1 MRLWGKGCDELDVI
15 SIGLDRFADK
25 GGVMHLPEEYP
36 DEIVEL
42 KEKIYD
48 TISFLDLY
56 IKDSE
61 KTGFVKDVIAE
72 KLADFI
78 LEHYE
83 NSMFNKAIATN
94 YFYFST
100 AEKKEILQKA
110 ISYLNCEK
118 KVNCYSDKAKTMIR
132 KKIREYFDVSNEIIV
147 DGFVTFRLQD
157 FQKEMESIID
167 QAVDDYLVDREYKEF
182 ISLLQYFVELQPSLL
197 DTVHVT
203 VNDDGNYE
211 LYDEEQSLVKVNF
224 AKGIE
229 PYSAFDSLTPDD
241 LLVSRLITLSP
252 KKIVVHRKERIENKE
267 LLNTLMNVFGEK
279 FSFCKDDCPLCNKN
293 TLDKPL

>member
-1 MRLWGKGCDELDVI
+1 MDVI

-36 DEIVEL
+36 DDIVEL
-42 KEKIYD
+42 KEKIFD

-56 IKDSE
+56 IKDPE

-94 YFYFST
+94 YFYFSA

-118 KVNCYSDKAKTMIR
+118 KS
-132 KKIREYFDVSNEIIV
+132 
-147 DGFVTFRLQD
+147 Q
-157 FQKEMESIID
+157 
-167 QAVDDYLVDREYKEF
+167 
-182 ISLLQYFVELQPSLL
+182 LLQRQSKI
-197 DTVHVT
+197 
-203 VNDDGNYE
+203 NDSPENTRI
-211 LYDEEQSLVKVNF
+211 F
-224 AKGIE
+224 R
-229 PYSAFDSLTPDD
+229 
-241 LLVSRLITLSP
+241 RL
-252 KKIVVHRKERIENKE
+252 
-267 LLNTLMNVFGEK
+267 
-279 FSFCKDDCPLCNKN
+279 
-293 TLDKPL
+293 

>member
-1 MRLWGKGCDELDVI
+1 
-15 SIGLDRFADK
+15 
-25 GGVMHLPEEYP
+25 MHLPEEYP

-132 KKIREYFDVSNEIIV
+132 RKIREYFDVSNEIIV

-224 AKGIE
+224 VKGIE